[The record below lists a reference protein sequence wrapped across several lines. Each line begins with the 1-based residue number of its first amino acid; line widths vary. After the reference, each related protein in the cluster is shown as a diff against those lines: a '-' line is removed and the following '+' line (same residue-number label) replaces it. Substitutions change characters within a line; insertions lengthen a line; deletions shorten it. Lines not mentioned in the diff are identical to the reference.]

1 MSWIHH
7 ADAEQQKHS
16 GGMVALYPRS
26 DYAQMLAVPG
36 GEPVDDLHLTLVFL
50 GDDVGYQDPGPLA
63 AATARVADSY
73 DEITGRVFG
82 HAVFNPDGHEGHDP
96 CAVYL
101 VGHSSDLA
109 HIHTDAVEAA
119 GNAFPIPDQHEPWL
133 PHITAGYSEE
143 SSIHPN
149 EGGSPLAIGEYTGE
163 VIFDRLGLAFA
174 GDTQF
179 FPFHSADMTAARFAY
194 SLFRYL

>member
-7 ADAEQQKHS
+7 ADAEQEKHS

-109 HIHTDAVEAA
+109 HIHTDAVEAT
-119 GNAFPIPDQHEPWL
+119 GNAFPIPDQHEPFI
-133 PHITAGYSEE
+133 PHITASYKFPGE
-143 SSIHPN
+143 
-149 EGGSPLAIGEYTGE
+149 IGEYTGE
-163 VIFDRLGLAFA
+163 VIFDRIGLAFA

-179 FPFHSADMTAARFAY
+179 FPFHSQVMVSHLM
-194 SLFRYL
+194 SLWHATR